1 VNISLATA
9 LISYQS
15 PRNHP
20 EAKEIFEGILERKP
34 TSTACLL
41 GIGLILEEDREY
53 AMAVDFLERAMGRDP
68 ENAKIRSELFWC
80 KAHNDELQS
89 ALAGLEETLSLI
101 QASQPKYDDLKA
113 EILYRIGYCLWEL
126 DPSPTARKDRGG
138 AYAKFL
144 ASIQADMNFAPAYT
158 SLGTYYSDY
167 KKDHKRAH
175 RCFHKAFELSTAE
188 VDSAERLAGYFAA
201 QREWDLVEAVA
212 QRVVDSGRAKPAPG
226 SKRKGLAWPYAALG
240 VVQVNRQQYAKSIVS
255 FQAAL
260 RISPEDYQCWVG
272 LGESYHH
279 AGRYIAATK
288 AFQQAE
294 SLEDKLPESERG
306 QVWFARYMMAN
317 VQRELGEYDGA
328 ITKYKEVLAIKPDEF
343 GVSVALLQTVTEAS
357 WKAVE
362 SGLFGEAASTA
373 REAILTGISIAKGSQ
388 KVVNLWK
395 AFGDAFSIFTWIK
408 NKVSSAPIAEFR
420 TLLESHPD
428 QEAFTMLADVD
439 FVGADFSSLFG
450 EEVADA
456 NKSIHAMIL
465 SYKMALDI
473 SSGDKHSQA
482 VAWYNLGWAEY
493 RAHQCYEDEATN
505 SKKAKGF
512 VKASMRCFKR
522 AIELEAGNSDFWNA
536 LGIAT
541 TRLSPK
547 VAQHSFVRSLH
558 INDKSAQIWTNL
570 GALYL
575 LHNDYQL
582 ASEAFTRAQSAD
594 PDFAH
599 AWVGQGFVALL
610 CGDVRESRELFS
622 HAFTLSNSSLIFPK
636 RQYALSVFDDIGS
649 RAANDD
655 ASSLIQPLFALHQLQ
670 CQDPS
675 NLAFAHLS
683 GLIAERI
690 SDFSDAASSHEV
702 ALAGVEREFESS
714 ESVSALCRCAQAK
727 ADTARVKLG
736 DLDYEAAA
744 EDAETALSLSE
755 EGVVDADRQ
764 AYERLRLS
772 AHLTAGLAYYYLK
785 DMDKSIAMFRAA
797 LQEAESDP
805 DVICLLAQ
813 VLWAKGGE
821 EERNVAREQL
831 FDCVEK
837 NPDHVGAVTLLG
849 AIAILD
855 SDKDTIEA
863 VESDLQSLRTRDDID
878 AHSRAKI
885 TQLLAGISSL
895 GPEQDSGVSEEQ
907 RRIHEASHSVI
918 LSPSQPDGWMALSAA
933 SAERYPAEMAIKTAL
948 RSIPPRGILDATD
961 LCKAYVQSGLRQ
973 DALTATMVAPWRV
986 EGWEELHHCL
996 SQAS

>member
-1 VNISLATA
+1 
-9 LISYQS
+9 
-15 PRNHP
+15 
-20 EAKEIFEGILERKP
+20 
-34 TSTACLL
+34 
-41 GIGLILEEDREY
+41 
-53 AMAVDFLERAMGRDP
+53 
-68 ENAKIRSELFWC
+68 
-80 KAHNDELQS
+80 
-89 ALAGLEETLSLI
+89 
-101 QASQPKYDDLKA
+101 
-113 EILYRIGYCLWEL
+113 
-126 DPSPTARKDRGG
+126 
-138 AYAKFL
+138 
-144 ASIQADMNFAPAYT
+144 
-158 SLGTYYSDY
+158 
-167 KKDHKRAH
+167 
-175 RCFHKAFELSTAE
+175 
-188 VDSAERLAGYFAA
+188 
-201 QREWDLVEAVA
+201 
-212 QRVVDSGRAKPAPG
+212 
-226 SKRKGLAWPYAALG
+226 
-240 VVQVNRQQYAKSIVS
+240 
-255 FQAAL
+255 
-260 RISPEDYQCWVG
+260 
-272 LGESYHH
+272 
-279 AGRYIAATK
+279 
-288 AFQQAE
+288 
-294 SLEDKLPESERG
+294 
-306 QVWFARYMMAN
+306 
-317 VQRELGEYDGA
+317 
-328 ITKYKEVLAIKPDEF
+328 
-343 GVSVALLQTVTEAS
+343 
-357 WKAVE
+357 
-362 SGLFGEAASTA
+362 
-373 REAILTGISIAKGSQ
+373 
-388 KVVNLWK
+388 
-395 AFGDAFSIFTWIK
+395 
-408 NKVSSAPIAEFR
+408 
-420 TLLESHPD
+420 
-428 QEAFTMLADVD
+428 
-439 FVGADFSSLFG
+439 
-450 EEVADA
+450 
-456 NKSIHAMIL
+456 
-465 SYKMALDI
+465 
-473 SSGDKHSQA
+473 
-482 VAWYNLGWAEY
+482 
-493 RAHQCYEDEATN
+493 
-505 SKKAKGF
+505 
-512 VKASMRCFKR
+512 
-522 AIELEAGNSDFWNA
+522 
-536 LGIAT
+536 
-541 TRLSPK
+541 
-547 VAQHSFVRSLH
+547 
-558 INDKSAQIWTNL
+558 
-570 GALYL
+570 
-575 LHNDYQL
+575 
-582 ASEAFTRAQSAD
+582 
-594 PDFAH
+594 
-599 AWVGQGFVALL
+599 VGQGFVALL

-907 RRIHEASHSVI
+907 RRIHEASHSVM